1 MYCSNIFPCV
11 PLSRRLVLIEVHF
24 FRTTRD
30 LSFGNIQFFLAFSL
44 NSIFFAMF
52 LQLSSHTSRVRTHTY
67 DILFNGSV
75 ESWSN
80 DLWCANV
87 ILSPRLSLSV
97 RPSVCLRSACVFI
110 IYFAFWQKDFKTII
124 LMFFPHTHTYI
135 YIYIYIQASRYR
147 ETDITSNW
155 VGFIGKMLKCR
166 NDFCQFLAFKCN
178 FSLHLTLAL
187 SHIIR
192 AKSKTLFNQTQT
204 QMQIQQKCNVNKYKK
219 QAAFDSCCLF
229 LHPLAVLYF
238 AKLSTVM

>member
-1 MYCSNIFPCV
+1 MRWIYPTLGAEIMYCSNIFPCV
-11 PLSRRLVLIEVHF
+11 PLSRRSVLIEVHF

-30 LSFGNIQFFLAFSL
+30 LSFENIQFFLAFSL

-124 LMFFPHTHTYI
+124 LMFFPHTHTHSNI
-135 YIYIYIQASRYR
+135 YLYTGKQVQRNRHYVELSWFHWENVKMSKWLLSIF
-147 ETDITSNW
+147 
-155 VGFIGKMLKCR
+155 GF
-166 NDFCQFLAFKCN
+166 
-178 FSLHLTLAL
+178 
-187 SHIIR
+187 
-192 AKSKTLFNQTQT
+192 
-204 QMQIQQKCNVNKYKK
+204 
-219 QAAFDSCCLF
+219 
-229 LHPLAVLYF
+229 
-238 AKLSTVM
+238 